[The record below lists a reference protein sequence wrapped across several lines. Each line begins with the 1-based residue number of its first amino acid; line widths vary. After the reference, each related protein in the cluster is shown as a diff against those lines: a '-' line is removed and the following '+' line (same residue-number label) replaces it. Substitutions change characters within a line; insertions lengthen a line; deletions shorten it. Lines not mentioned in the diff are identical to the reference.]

1 MPAKGWHFFI
11 GVMDIV
17 KYLPQNLR
25 SVLARAATHAAII
38 APMLASLPAAE
49 AWVLNVTPGPR
60 TIGLTVGNNVAGG
73 TPNIV
78 SVTVPAAVL
87 GTGASQA
94 MTSDSTQ
101 AASPFDGFIVCV
113 PPNQVYVGGYLRELT
128 NTANSATLSVTTP
141 AALSNGAETIPFTQI
156 SWTSTSIGN
165 NGAADIPAGTFN
177 GGNLVLRNI
186 ASNRFVENCH
196 TFNYANA
203 NFVAAGTYTGRATY
217 TLVAP

>member
-1 MPAKGWHFFI
+1 MY
-11 GVMDIV
+11 IV
-17 KYLPQNLR
+17 EYLPQRLR
-25 SVLARAATHAAII
+25 SVLCCATII
-38 APMLASLPAAE
+38 APILAYMPAAE

-101 AASPFDGFIVCV
+101 ANSPFDAFTVCV

-141 AALSNGAETIPFTQI
+141 ATLSNGAETIPFTQI

-186 ASNRFVENCH
+186 ASNRYVENCH

>member
-1 MPAKGWHFFI
+1 LKRLAITNASLGLAFVFI
-11 GVMDIV
+11 GAYCNV
-17 KYLPQNLR
+17 KNRPCNWKTFMLTAALYSTLPSAN
-25 SVLARAATHAAII
+25 
-38 APMLASLPAAE
+38 

-60 TIGLTVGNNVAGG
+60 TIGLTVGNNVVGA

-87 GTGASQA
+87 GTGTAQA

-101 AASPFDGFIVCV
+101 ANSPFDNFTVCV

-128 NTANSATLSVTTP
+128 TGANSATLSVTTP
-141 AALSNGAETIPFTQI
+141 ATLSNGTETIPFTQI

-165 NGAADIPAGTFN
+165 GGAADIPAGTFN
-177 GGNLVLRNI
+177 GGSIVLRNI
-186 ASNRFVENCH
+186 ASNRWVENCH
-196 TFNYANA
+196 TFSYANT
-203 NFVAAGTYTGRATY
+203 NLVADGTYTGRATY

>member
-1 MPAKGWHFFI
+1 MPAEGWHFFI
-11 GVMDIV
+11 GASDIV
-17 KYLPQNLR
+17 ENLAQR
-25 SVLARAATHAAII
+25 LTSLLMSTAVVAS
-38 APMLASLPAAE
+38 MLIMLPAAD

-60 TIGLTVGNNVAGG
+60 TIGLTVGNNVVGG
-73 TPNIV
+73 TPNVV
-78 SVTVPAAVL
+78 SVSVPAAVL

-101 AASPFDGFIVCV
+101 ANSPFDNFTVCV

-141 AALSNGAETIPFTQI
+141 ATLSNGAETIPFSQI

-165 NGAADIPAGTFN
+165 GGAADIPAGTFN

-186 ASNRFVENCH
+186 SSNTFVENCH
-196 TFNYANA
+196 TFNYANS

>member
-1 MPAKGWHFFI
+1 
-11 GVMDIV
+11 V
-17 KYLPQNLR
+17 KNRPQYFKAFPRNA
-25 SVLARAATHAAII
+25 VLCAALFATISAAN
-38 APMLASLPAAE
+38 

-60 TIGLTVGNNVAGG
+60 TIGLTVGNNVAAG

-87 GTGASQA
+87 GTGAAQA

-101 AASPFDGFIVCV
+101 ANSPFDNFTVCV

-141 AALSNGAETIPFTQI
+141 ATLSNGTETIPFTQI

-165 NGAADIPAGTFN
+165 GGAADIPAGTFN

-186 ASNRFVENCH
+186 ASNRYVENCH
-196 TFNYANA
+196 TFSYANT

>member
-1 MPAKGWHFFI
+1 MEYLTQRLRSAFCRAAILAPILA
-11 GVMDIV
+11 
-17 KYLPQNLR
+17 YLP
-25 SVLARAATHAAII
+25 AT
-38 APMLASLPAAE
+38 S

-78 SVTVPAAVL
+78 SVSVPAAVL
-87 GTGASQA
+87 GTGVSQA

-101 AASPFDGFIVCV
+101 ANSPFDNFTVCV

-141 AALSNGAETIPFTQI
+141 ATLSNGAETIPFTQI

-165 NGAADIPAGTFN
+165 GGAADIPAGTFN

-186 ASNRFVENCH
+186 ASNRYVENCH

>member
-1 MPAKGWHFFI
+1 MEYLAQRIRSLLTPVATAAAMAALT
-11 GVMDIV
+11 VASIV
-17 KYLPQNLR
+17 TLTL
-25 SVLARAATHAAII
+25 
-38 APMLASLPAAE
+38 MLIPKAE

-60 TIGLTVGNNVAGG
+60 TIGLTIGNNVAAG
-73 TPNIV
+73 TPNVV
-78 SVTVPAAVL
+78 SVSVPAAVL

-101 AASPFDGFIVCV
+101 ANSPFDNFTVCV
-113 PPNQVYVGGYLRELT
+113 PPNQVYIGGYLRELS

-141 AALSNGAETIPFTQI
+141 ATLSNGAETIPFSQI

>member
-1 MPAKGWHFFI
+1 MPARGWHFFI
-11 GVMDIV
+11 GAMDIV
-17 KYLPQNLR
+17 EYLPQNLR
-25 SVLARAATHAAII
+25 FILLRAAMHAVIIVPVLAYM
-38 APMLASLPAAE
+38 PEAE

-73 TPNIV
+73 TPNVV

-101 AASPFDGFIVCV
+101 AASPFDAFVVCV
-113 PPNQVYVGGYLRELT
+113 PPNQVYVGGYLRELS

-141 AALSNGAETIPFTQI
+141 ATLSNGAETIPFTQI

-186 ASNRFVENCH
+186 ASNRYVENCH

>member
-1 MPAKGWHFFI
+1 
-11 GVMDIV
+11 V
-17 KYLPQNLR
+17 KNRPQHWQ
-25 SVLARAATHAAII
+25 AAL
-38 APMLASLPAAE
+38 LASLLVSVSATE

-60 TIGLTVGNNVAGG
+60 TIGLTVGNNVAVG

-87 GTGASQA
+87 GTGAVQA

-101 AASPFDGFIVCV
+101 ANSPFDNFTVCV

-141 AALSNGAETIPFTQI
+141 ATLSNGTETIPFTEI

-165 NGAADIPAGTFN
+165 AGAADIPAGTFN
-177 GGNLVLRNI
+177 GGSLVLRNI
-186 ASNRFVENCH
+186 ASNRYVENCH
-196 TFNYANA
+196 TFSYANT
-203 NFVAAGTYTGRATY
+203 NVVAAGTYTGRATY

>member
-1 MPAKGWHFFI
+1 MPAWSWHFFI
-11 GVMDIV
+11 GAMYIV
-17 KYLPQNLR
+17 KYLPQRLR
-25 SVLARAATHAAII
+25 SALCCAAVVAPLLAHIPATN
-38 APMLASLPAAE
+38 

-60 TIGLTVGNNVAGG
+60 TIGLTVGNNVAAG

-101 AASPFDGFIVCV
+101 ANSPFDNFTVCV

-141 AALSNGAETIPFTQI
+141 ATLSNGAETIPFTQI

-165 NGAADIPAGTFN
+165 GGAADIPAGTFN

-186 ASNRFVENCH
+186 ASNRYVENCH

>member
-1 MPAKGWHFFI
+1 
-11 GVMDIV
+11 MDIV

-141 AALSNGAETIPFTQI
+141 ATLSNGAETIPFTQI

>member
-1 MPAKGWHFFI
+1 
-11 GVMDIV
+11 VE
-17 KYLPQNLR
+17 YLAQLLR
-25 SVLARAATHAAII
+25 SVLWRAAII
-38 APMLASLPAAE
+38 APILAYMPTAS
-49 AWVLNVTPGPR
+49 AWVLTVTPGPR

-78 SVTVPAAVL
+78 SVSVPAAVL

-94 MTSDSTQ
+94 MSSDSTQ
-101 AASPFDGFIVCV
+101 ANSPFDNFTVCV

-141 AALSNGAETIPFTQI
+141 ATLSNGTETIPFTQI

-165 NGAADIPAGTFN
+165 AGAADIPAGTFN

-186 ASNRFVENCH
+186 ASNRYVENCH
-196 TFNYANA
+196 TFNYANT

>member
-1 MPAKGWHFFI
+1 MPARGWHFFI
-11 GVMDIV
+11 GAMYIV
-17 KYLPQNLR
+17 EYLPQRLR
-25 SVLARAATHAAII
+25 SVLCRAAIV
-38 APMLASLPAAE
+38 APILAYMSATN

-78 SVTVPAAVL
+78 SVSVPAAVL

-101 AASPFDGFIVCV
+101 AVSPFDNFTVCV

-141 AALSNGAETIPFTQI
+141 ATLSNGAETIPFTQI

-186 ASNRFVENCH
+186 ASNRYVENCH

>member
-1 MPAKGWHFFI
+1 M
-11 GVMDIV
+11 
-17 KYLPQNLR
+17 
-25 SVLARAATHAAII
+25 
-38 APMLASLPAAE
+38 
-49 AWVLNVTPGPR
+49 LNVTPGPR
-60 TIGLTVGNNVAGG
+60 TIGLTVGNNVAAG

-87 GTGASQA
+87 GTGAAQA
-94 MTSDSTQ
+94 MISDSTQ
-101 AASPFDGFIVCV
+101 ANSPFDNFTVCV
-113 PPNQVYVGGYLRELT
+113 PPNQVYVGGYLRELN

-141 AALSNGAETIPFTQI
+141 ATLSNGAETIPFTEI

-186 ASNRFVENCH
+186 ASNRYVENCH
-196 TFNYANA
+196 IFSYANT

>member
-1 MPAKGWHFFI
+1 M
-11 GVMDIV
+11 
-17 KYLPQNLR
+17 KYSQQNLKA
-25 SVLARAATHAAII
+25 VLARAVTRAMII
-38 APMLASLPAAE
+38 VSLLASVPAAH

-60 TIGLTVGNNVAGG
+60 TIGLTVGNNVVGG

-78 SVTVPAAVL
+78 SVSVPAAVL

-101 AASPFDGFIVCV
+101 AVSPFDNFTVCV

-141 AALSNGAETIPFTQI
+141 ATLSNGAETIPFTQI

-186 ASNRFVENCH
+186 ASNRYVENCH

>member
-1 MPAKGWHFFI
+1 M
-11 GVMDIV
+11 GVLGIV
-17 KYLPQNLR
+17 KKFLQHL
-25 SVLARAATHAAII
+25 VLLAATAAAI
-38 APMLASLPAAE
+38 APILSPISTAN

-73 TPNIV
+73 TPNVV
-78 SVTVPAAVL
+78 SVSVPAAVL
-87 GTGASQA
+87 GTGAAQA

-101 AASPFDGFIVCV
+101 AASPFDAFVVCV

-128 NTANSATLSVTTP
+128 NTANSATLSVSTP
-141 AALSNGAETIPFTQI
+141 PTLSNGAETIPFTQI

-186 ASNRFVENCH
+186 ASNRYVENCH
-196 TFNYANA
+196 TFNYANT

>member
-1 MPAKGWHFFI
+1 
-11 GVMDIV
+11 MDIV
-17 KYLPQNLR
+17 EYLPQNLR
-25 SVLARAATHAAII
+25 SVLARAATHAVII
-38 APMLASLPAAE
+38 APMLASVSVAE
-49 AWVLNVTPGPR
+49 AWVLNVPPGPR
-60 TIGLTVGNNVAGG
+60 TIGLTIGNNVAGG

-94 MTSDSTQ
+94 MISDSTQ
-101 AASPFDGFIVCV
+101 AASPFDAFVVCV
-113 PPNQVYVGGYLRELT
+113 PPNQVYIGGYLRELT

-141 AALSNGAETIPFTQI
+141 ATLSNGAETIPFTQI

-165 NGAADIPAGTFN
+165 AGAADIPAGTFN

-186 ASNRFVENCH
+186 ASNRYVENCH

>member
-1 MPAKGWHFFI
+1 MLTAALCST
-11 GVMDIV
+11 
-17 KYLPQNLR
+17 LPY
-25 SVLARAATHAAII
+25 AD
-38 APMLASLPAAE
+38 

-60 TIGLTVGNNVAGG
+60 TIGLTVGNNVVGA

-87 GTGASQA
+87 GTGAAQA

-101 AASPFDGFIVCV
+101 ANSPFDNFAVCV

-128 NTANSATLSVTTP
+128 TGANSATLSVSTP
-141 AALSNGAETIPFTQI
+141 ATLSNGAETIPFTQI

-165 NGAADIPAGTFN
+165 GGAADIPAGTFN
-177 GGNLVLRNI
+177 GGSIVLRNI
-186 ASNRFVENCH
+186 ASNNWVENCH
-196 TFNYANA
+196 TFSYANT
-203 NFVAAGTYTGRATY
+203 NVVAAGTYTGRATY

>member
-1 MPAKGWHFFI
+1 MPAWCWHFFI
-11 GVMDIV
+11 GAMYIV
-17 KYLPQNLR
+17 EYLPQRLR
-25 SVLARAATHAAII
+25 SVLCCATII
-38 APMLASLPAAE
+38 APILAYMPAAE

-101 AASPFDGFIVCV
+101 ANSPFDAFTVCV

-141 AALSNGAETIPFTQI
+141 ATLSNGSETIPFTQI

-186 ASNRFVENCH
+186 ASNRYVENCH

>member
-1 MPAKGWHFFI
+1 MPAWCWHFFI
-11 GVMDIV
+11 GAMYIV
-17 KYLPQNLR
+17 EYLPQRLR
-25 SVLARAATHAAII
+25 SVLCCATII
-38 APMLASLPAAE
+38 APILAYMPTAE

-101 AASPFDGFIVCV
+101 ANSPFDAFTVCV

-141 AALSNGAETIPFTQI
+141 ATLSNGSETIPFTQI

-186 ASNRFVENCH
+186 ASNRYVENCH